1 MRQLCICL
9 LVMLLIFAYPAI
21 AERTV
26 YADQR
31 GIPVFMENG
40 KLGLVDSSGNVLLSA
55 EYYDIDLFGDSQW
68 AELRQGNQCGAVCR
82 DGRVVVECAWDDGVY
97 IIPEA
102 GMAVASFDSGNQICE
117 VLIDLHTGTVLS
129 SEPKHI
135 YWADEKYV
143 YDLSLEYYDGWEAIG
158 PYQLVI
164 CDFSLNPL
172 LSLDDVGDAEPFDG
186 GFVVSSEH
194 FSWNPG
200 TCWIIDRE
208 GHMLL
213 DDIKEYEITAEGVY
227 YVRYGSTESDSHT
240 YCGLISAEGVVLE
253 VEGTEIGAKDDAG
266 LYCINTGKRSWYQDV
281 SGCFGYIASSGAWVI
296 EPKYEYAGPFV
307 EETAIVRE
315 DGRYHLIDL
324 NGSKI
329 GDLEWSKK
337 TCMTLPIIPVDTDE
351 GLMLF
356 DRHGSPLSEEIF
368 DLYQDVYGGMLLMRD
383 KAGRLCVI
391 GTDGAVL
398 LRIEAED
405 QKTDMG
411 DGSTLWIKTG
421 GLWGL
426 MELRGS
432 LTGQWR
438 ISPCFI
444 SVYQYTAD
452 PEEPVYATFE
462 DGGKA
467 YIDPNGNPYGP
478 YRYTKN
484 KH

>member
-31 GIPVFMENG
+31 GIAVFMENG

-55 EYYDIDLFGDSQW
+55 EYDGIDLFGDSQW
-68 AELRQGNQCGAVCR
+68 AELWQGNQCGAVCR

-164 CDFSLNPL
+164 YDLSLNPL
-172 LSLDDVGDAEPFDG
+172 LMLDGVGDARPFDG

-194 FSWNPG
+194 FSWDIG
-200 TCWIIDRE
+200 KYWIIDLE
-208 GHMLL
+208 GHTLL
-213 DDIKEYEITAEGVY
+213 DDIKGYKITAEGVY
-227 YVRYGSTESDSHT
+227 YTRWESAESDRRT
-240 YCGLISAEGVVLE
+240 YCGLIGTEGVVFE
-253 VEGTEIGAKDDAG
+253 VEGTEISAKADAE
-266 LYCINTGKRSWYQDV
+266 LYCINTGKLGRFGDD
-281 SGCFGYIASSGAWVI
+281 SGCYGYADNTGAWVI
-296 EPKYEYAGPFV
+296 EPKFEKAGPFV
-307 EETAIVRE
+307 NGSAVVCE
-315 DGRYHLIDL
+315 DGLYHLIDL
-324 NGSKI
+324 NGSQI
-329 GDLEWSKK
+329 GELEWSKK
-337 TCMTLPIIPVDTDE
+337 TCMTLPIIPVYTDE
-351 GLMLF
+351 GLKLF
-356 DRHGSPLSEEIF
+356 DRHASPLSEEIF
-368 DLYQDVYGGMLLMRD
+368 DSSFQDTYGEILLLRD
-383 KAGRLCVI
+383 RAGNLCAI
-391 GTDGAVL
+391 GRDGTVL
-398 LRIEAED
+398 LRVEAED

-411 DGSTLWIKTG
+411 DGSALWIKTG

-426 MELRGS
+426 IELREP

-438 ISPCFI
+438 ISPRFTW
-444 SVYQYTAD
+444 VFQYRYNSRV
-452 PEEPVYATFE
+452 PVYATFE
-462 DGGKA
+462 DGGQA
-467 YIDPNGNPYGP
+467 YIDSNGNPYGP
-478 YRYTKN
+478 SRYTE
-484 KH
+484 